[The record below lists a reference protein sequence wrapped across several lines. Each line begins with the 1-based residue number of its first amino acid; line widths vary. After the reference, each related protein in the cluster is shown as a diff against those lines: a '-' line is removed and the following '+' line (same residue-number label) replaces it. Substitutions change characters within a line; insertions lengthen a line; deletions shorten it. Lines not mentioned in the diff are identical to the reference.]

1 MAVQFYNAG
10 YPGDNTEKIL
20 ARLEKDVFSCKPSLV
35 VLQCGTNDA
44 INPRALVPEEVFR
57 KNIALLAE
65 KILGKGSALILIA
78 PPPCIEDEVRKRY
91 DFPLLP
97 GEEKGKLD
105 SALRCY
111 GEIMGEF
118 AREKDLPFMDLF
130 RIFEGRGK
138 LGNSPESLIRNFAN
152 SNTSDGAHPTIEGHK
167 LIARFLSNL
176 IISRGMDFSTTVF
189 LGDSITS
196 GYPFPGMGTMQGS
209 NFPSF
214 TAQTLN
220 GE

>member
-1 MAVQFYNAG
+1 MAPQFYNAG
-10 YPGDNTEKIL
+10 YPGDNTVKIL
-20 ARLEKDVFSCKPSLV
+20 ARLEKDVLSTRPSLV

-44 INPRALVPEEVFR
+44 INPRALVPEEDFR

-65 KILGKGSALILIA
+65 KILGEGSSLILIA
-78 PPPCIEDEVRKRY
+78 PPPCIEEEVRKRY
-91 DFPLLP
+91 DFPLP
-97 GEEKGKLD
+97 DGEKKGKLD
-105 SALRCY
+105 SALCRY
-111 GEIMGEF
+111 GAIMGDF
-118 AREKDLPFMDLF
+118 ARKNDLPFMDLF

-167 LIARFLSNL
+167 LIARFLFNL
-176 IISRGMDFSTTVF
+176 ILSRGMDFSTTVF

-196 GYPFPGMGTMQGS
+196 GYPFPGMGTMEGD

-214 TAQTLN
+214 TAQMLN